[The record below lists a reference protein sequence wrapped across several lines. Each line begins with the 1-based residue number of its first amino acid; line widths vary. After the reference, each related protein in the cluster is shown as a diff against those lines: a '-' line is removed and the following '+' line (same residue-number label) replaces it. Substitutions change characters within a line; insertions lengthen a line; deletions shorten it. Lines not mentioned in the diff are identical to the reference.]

1 MLPLWPQHPV
11 SSVVIVVTGMSST
24 GGWRHGLN
32 GSVKVLDLLVDLGLS
47 VSAVAA
53 VIGLSQVVT
62 AVVR

>member
-1 MLPLWPQHPV
+1 
-11 SSVVIVVTGMSST
+11 
-24 GGWRHGLN
+24 
-32 GSVKVLDLLVDLGLS
+32 VKVLDLLVDLGLS